1 MTQRTFIHNE
11 DRKAEASVAGGM
23 PSGLRSGPAA
33 RETVIVQF
41 PFQSPVAAASMAL
54 EDASSSDW
62 DVPPTIGELA
72 IKLVGQWELPRISCW
87 RQAKGEEPA
96 ASHHHGSE
104 WEEDRP
110 W

>member
-54 EDASSSDW
+54 EDAIETEEDSFQSLGS
-62 DVPPTIGELA
+62 IA
-72 IKLVGQWELPRISCW
+72 IKLVGAWSLPKLVCW
-87 RQAKGEEPA
+87 RQGEEEPA
-96 ASHHHGSE
+96 ASRRQLP
-104 WEEDRP
+104 EEGDGC
-110 W
+110 